1 MNAPC
6 DALTLLM
13 WGAGAVALLVV
24 AGWAH
29 LRFWTARLTQP
40 MVYASEER
48 VATPDGSA
56 FELRR
61 IPTDPAATPATELPP
76 VLLVHGVAI
85 NHRNLDTHPDWSLAR
100 HLSRQGREVW
110 LLTLRT
116 GLPDLSR
123 AQRRR
128 SNFLSMVR
136 YDVPLAIT
144 QVLERTG
151 ATHLDYVGFSMG
163 GMLMYASIGHTVP
176 QTSVRRVA
184 FIGSP
189 GLGKRLSLVGLD
201 RLLPPSWIPAVPLR
215 FSMRMLA
222 FAAGWSR
229 HDSLAVNLANA
240 APGLAALSAV
250 DAIRDIPA
258 AVAADFVRWSRAG
271 GPIDVGG
278 TPLFDGLQDVR
289 VPALFVAGAGDQL
302 APPSSVGAAADA
314 WGRAVGTE
322 KHLLVVGL
330 QHGHR
335 ADYGHGD
342 LAIGLHAPAE
352 VYAPVAAFLAE
363 PTAASALQVTVSA
376 DSFARSEP
384 N

>member
-1 MNAPC
+1 MNAHGE
-6 DALTLLM
+6 ALTLLM
-13 WGAGAVALLVV
+13 WGAGALALLVV

-29 LRFWTARLTQP
+29 LRFWTARLTLP
-40 MVYASEER
+40 MTYALEER
-48 VATPDGSA
+48 IATPDGSA

-61 IPTDPAATPATELPP
+61 IPTDPAATPASGLPP

-123 AQRRR
+123 TQRRR
-128 SNFLSMVR
+128 SDFLSMVR
-136 YDVPLAIT
+136 HDVPLAIG

-151 ATHLDYVGFSMG
+151 ASQLDYVGFSMG
-163 GMLMYASIGHTVP
+163 GMLMYASIGRTVP
-176 QTSVRRVA
+176 QNSVRRVA

-201 RLLPPSWIPAVPLR
+201 RLLPPSWIPAIPLR
-215 FSMRMLA
+215 FVTRMLA

-229 HDSLAVNLANA
+229 RDSLAVNLANA
-240 APGLAALSAV
+240 APGLARLSAV

-258 AVAADFVRWSRAG
+258 PVAADFVRWSRAG

-278 TPLFDGLQDVR
+278 QPLFDGLQNVE

-314 WGRAVGTE
+314 WGRADGTE
-322 KHLLVVGL
+322 KRLLVLGV
-330 QHGHR
+330 QHGHT

-352 VYAPVAAFLAE
+352 VYAPIAAFLAK
-363 PTAASALQVTVSA
+363 PTAADPSQVLISAV
-376 DSFARSEP
+376 SFARSEP